1 MSYLGLDLTASEK
14 KPSAYAVLDDS
25 GRLSGY
31 DVLATERPWAY
42 SHIRPNIKAW
52 TINDPR

>member
-1 MSYLGLDLTASEK
+1 MSYLGLDLTAAEK

-42 SHIRPNIKAW
+42 SHIRPQHQSL
-52 TINDPR
+52 DDQ